1 MLYLCRNFA
10 VVLSIC
16 TSLLLGTYADNDRVV
31 QEILLRRAVFSEVRL
46 KPGCVQSWG
55 VEMDMLKRR
64 LKEDIRLASKLQT
77 SAKLEMLSPSPE
89 MVNAISNHLCESG
102 SFTETLKDEIK
113 WYNERKVSL
122 LSAELP
128 QPLLEQESSEEET
141 EEEERSLD
149 TGDLYSDSKLSA
161 EINTFFK
168 SPMLSFLLGTVVGVC
183 LAHYFVLLKHNGSAN
198 VGVKLRRPEL

>member
-16 TSLLLGTYADNDRVV
+16 TSLLLGIYADNDRVV
-31 QEILLRRAVFSEVRL
+31 QEVLLRRAVFDEVRL
-46 KPGCVQSWG
+46 KPGCVQSWR
-55 VEMDMLKRR
+55 VNFERLKHR
-64 LKEDIRLASKLQT
+64 LKEDTRLASKLKT

-102 SFTETLKDEIK
+102 SFTETLKDEIE
-113 WYNERKVSL
+113 WYNERKASL

-128 QPLLEQESSEEET
+128 QPLLEQESS
-141 EEEERSLD
+141 EEERSLD

-168 SPMLSFLLGTVVGVC
+168 SPLVSFLLGTVVGVC